1 MEKIN
6 FLMLSFLVISC
17 SCYSQHHISV
27 DNLLSQFKDAG
38 SEKHIF
44 VKGNDL
50 KTIKCFNKKEEEE
63 IITITNRTGIRIFQ
77 NDGAKKTFYFNTII
91 LSDST
96 ISGSKTNFFNAQVK
110 PVLLKDISRIEVL
123 E

>member
-77 NDGAKKTFYFNTII
+77 NDGAKNFLLQYDYIKRQYNFRKQNTFFQC
-91 LSDST
+91 SS
-96 ISGSKTNFFNAQVK
+96 
-110 PVLLKDISRIEVL
+110 
-123 E
+123 